1 MLKVIC
7 LIYVI
12 IDVITLPFS
21 IEEWIKELKK
31 EDPNRIV
38 SLLEILAFLISYMVL
53 LPIMLLITLIKKLIN
68 KK

>member
-31 EDPNRIV
+31 EDPNRVV